1 MILNADPKSENK
13 IFSNKIKRKFAN
25 VIKSG
30 KYILGNE
37 VENFEKKFSNFIGS
51 KYSVGVNSGTDALII
66 ALKILGIKKGDEVI
80 IPAISASATAI
91 AVKNVGAK
99 IIYSDIDLFNYNIS
113 EINLK
118 RLISKKTKAIIVV
131 HLHGLSSNI
140 PAIKKIIKGKN
151 IKVIEDFSQSHG
163 STLNNIKTGNMG
175 DIGCFSF
182 YPTKNLNCI
191 GDGGAITTNSEKY
204 FKLAKMIRQYG
215 WIKRDDSK
223 IEGQNSRLDE
233 VQASIL
239 SLKLKQLNKFNNI
252 RREIARKY
260 FKYIKKTDKF
270 ILPKIDNYDNHVF
283 HHFVVRLNKINRQ
296 NLIKSFQKKGIQ
308 ILVHYEKPLFMQ
320 KALIGK
326 KKEIKNAFK
335 VSKNIISLPIYPS
348 LKDKDLK
355 KICSELNKYA

>member
-151 IKVIEDFSQSHG
+151 IKVIEDCSQSHG

-270 ILPKIDNYDNHVF
+270 
-283 HHFVVRLNKINRQ
+283 RLNKINRQ

-326 KKEIKNAFK
+326 KKEIKNAYK

>member
-13 IFSNKIKRKFAN
+13 IFLNKIKRKFAN

-151 IKVIEDFSQSHG
+151 IKVIEDCSQSHG
-163 STLNNIKTGNMG
+163 STLNNIKTINMG

-296 NLIKSFQKKGIQ
+296 NLIKSFQKKRNSNFS
-308 ILVHYEKPLFMQ
+308 PL
-320 KALIGK
+320 
-326 KKEIKNAFK
+326 
-335 VSKNIISLPIYPS
+335 
-348 LKDKDLK
+348 
-355 KICSELNKYA
+355 

>member
-13 IFSNKIKRKFAN
+13 IFLNKIKRKFAN

-140 PAIKKIIKGKN
+140 PAIKKIKQKNISISGPFSADTFFLKDNREKFDIAIGMYHDQVLTPIKTIYNFNAINITIGLPFIRISPDHGPNEKMRGKN
-151 IKVIEDFSQSHG
+151 IS
-163 STLNNIKTGNMG
+163 N
-175 DIGCFSF
+175 
-182 YPTKNLNCI
+182 P
-191 GDGGAITTNSEKY
+191 
-204 FKLAKMIRQYG
+204 
-215 WIKRDDSK
+215 
-223 IEGQNSRLDE
+223 
-233 VQASIL
+233 L
-239 SLKLKQLNKFNNI
+239 SL
-252 RREIARKY
+252 
-260 FKYIKKTDKF
+260 IKAISFLDK
-270 ILPKIDNYDNHVF
+270 N
-283 HHFVVRLNKINRQ
+283 
-296 NLIKSFQKKGIQ
+296 
-308 ILVHYEKPLFMQ
+308 
-320 KALIGK
+320 
-326 KKEIKNAFK
+326 
-335 VSKNIISLPIYPS
+335 
-348 LKDKDLK
+348 
-355 KICSELNKYA
+355 

>member
-13 IFSNKIKRKFAN
+13 IFSNKINKKFSN

-37 VENFEKKFSNFIGS
+37 VKNFEKKFAKFIGS
-51 KYSVGVNSGTDALII
+51 KYAIGVNSGTDALII
-66 ALKILGIKKGDEVI
+66 ALKILGIKRGDEVI
-80 IPAISASATAI
+80 VPAISASATAI

-99 IIYSDIDLFNYNIS
+99 IIYADIDLFTFNIL
-113 EINLK
+113 EKNLK
-118 RLISKKTKAIIVV
+118 KLISKKTKAIIVV
-131 HLHGLSSNI
+131 HLHGLSANI
-140 PAIKKIIKGKN
+140 PAIKKIINGKK
-151 IKVIEDFSQSHG
+151 IKVIEDCSQSHG
-163 STLNNIKTGNMG
+163 STFNNKKTGNMG

-191 GDGGAITTNSEKY
+191 GDGGALTTNSKKY
-204 FKLAKMIRQYG
+204 FNLAKMIRQYG

-239 SLKLKQLNKFNNI
+239 SLKLQKLTKFNNS
-252 RREIARKY
+252 RRQIARKY

-270 ILPKIDNYDNHVF
+270 ILPKVDNFNNHVF
-283 HHFVVRLNKINRQ
+283 HHFVIRLNKINRSD
-296 NLIKSFQKKGIQ
+296 LINAFHKKGIQ
-308 ILVHYEKPLFMQ
+308 ILIHYEKPLFMQ

-326 KKEIKNAFK
+326 KREIKNAHK
-335 VSKNIISLPIYPS
+335 VSRNIISLPIYPS

-355 KICSELNKYA
+355 KICLELNKYA